1 MWQETEEVPGGEV
14 PGLPLDLLRSLIRS
28 PGPEPMEGQASPSVL
43 SRAATMAT
51 EKPLSISNLQHLW
64 QRLEEAPARA
74 ERGLWLALEAR
85 YLEGEHPPQVFPPGG
100 SLAPPSDPTK
110 TH

>member
-28 PGPEPMEGQASPSVL
+28 PGPEPMEGQASPFVL

-51 EKPLSISNLQHLW
+51 EKPLSISSLRHLW
-64 QRLEEAPARA
+64 QRLEEDPYHLRVQ
-74 ERGLWLALEAR
+74 
-85 YLEGEHPPQVFPPGG
+85 YLEVEHPPQVFPPGA
-100 SLAPPSDPTK
+100 SLAPPSGQAKAP
-110 TH
+110 